1 MHLNLFIPLNFL
13 LYQLIGAQLL
23 KKKRRLHPKKYLKK
37 NLYRSCLYL

>member
-23 KKKRRLHPKKYLKK
+23 KKKEGYIQKKYLKK